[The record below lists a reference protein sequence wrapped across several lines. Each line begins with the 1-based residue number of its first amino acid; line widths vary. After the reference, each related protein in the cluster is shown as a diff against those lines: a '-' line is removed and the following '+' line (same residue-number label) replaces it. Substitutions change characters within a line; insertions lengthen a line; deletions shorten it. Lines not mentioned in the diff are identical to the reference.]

1 MQPASECELH
11 LLVDDGTSNL
21 AVSCQIV
28 KAGKQLRSDRTKILR
43 LQADE
48 QEIPQMVA
56 LHLRTG
62 ELRWGYDVDDWI
74 SSGQAQPEDLLQ
86 FQMLKACICDP
97 AEAEKVNNTLSK
109 HLGRRRHKSHD
120 VFWLKLRHL
129 KLVRKAIDIAL
140 CVAYPEFDAEWFAEV
155 PRQTLLAIP
164 EISLPDSNR
173 KLQDLMF
180 RAGFREQVR
189 LVSETQLA
197 SAWQLSKYAASGEVL
212 ELKKGEDALVLDGGG
227 LTYNAAM
234 YRMVPSLS
242 NPNVLLWGFT
252 GHARSA
258 QLGSEKTLTMRCIE
272 EAKHQIDYK
281 DGHFQDGKRVV
292 YMHENTLNGM
302 IKRGPESFKGATWE
316 TLRVIVIDGTDVVVE
331 ISRETM
337 NGWIEDAFESMY
349 RLNND
354 LVAGGHNLKYMM
366 LCGGCFRN
374 RHLVKKMKELYENEP
389 WNLTVSA
396 FGIDKHCNGDLSVV
410 RGLGALDGTLQ
421 EKAPAEFGFGIARA
435 EHLVHENEVP
445 QDPHADI
452 SAADVAGD
460 TSQKVYRSDVD
471 GALWAE
477 YRWKTL
483 VQGHIARVTDEIT
496 VQSEWQA
503 FEFSRIEPG
512 TNSVLEAQVYWI
524 NRQVEDRSPIF
535 ASDQHT
541 KLLPGI
547 FPWCSPIEQ
556 EIENIQAYETFWP
569 EGAARTPANKGHLVW
584 ARVLLTKQH

>member
-1 MQPASECELH
+1 MQPASEYELH
-11 LLVDDGTSNL
+11 LIVDDGTSNL
-21 AVSCQIV
+21 AVGSQIV
-28 KAGKQLRSDRTKILR
+28 KAGQRLRPDLTKILR

-48 QEIPQMVA
+48 QEIPQVVA

-62 ELRWGYDVDDWI
+62 ELRWGYNVDDWT
-74 SSGQAQPEDLLQ
+74 SSGLVQPEDLLQ
-86 FQMLKACICDP
+86 FQTLKACICDP
-97 AEAEKVNNTLSK
+97 HEADKVNRTLSK
-109 HLGRRRHKSHD
+109 HLGSRRHKSHD

-129 KLVRKAIDIAL
+129 KLVRKAIEVAL
-140 CVAYPEFDAEWFAEV
+140 CNAYPQFNAEWFAKV

-180 RAGFREQVR
+180 QAGFREQVR

-197 SAWQLSKYAASGEVL
+197 SAWQLSKYAASGEVVMD
-212 ELKKGEDALVLDGGG
+212 LKKGEDALVLDGGG

-234 YRMVPSLS
+234 YRMVLSPS
-242 NPNVLLWGFT
+242 NPNILLWEFT

-272 EAKHQIDYK
+272 EVKQQIEYK
-281 DGHFQDGKRVV
+281 NGHFQDGGRVIN
-292 YMHENTLNGM
+292 MHENTLNG
-302 IKRGPESFKGATWE
+302 IVKRGLESFKGATWE
-316 TLRVIVIDGTDVVVE
+316 TSRVIVIEGSDVVVE

-337 NGWIEDAFESMY
+337 NGWIDDAFESMY

-366 LCGGCFRN
+366 LCGGFFRN
-374 RHLVKKMKELYENEP
+374 RYLVQKMKQLYENDP
-389 WNLTVSA
+389 WKLTVSA

-421 EKAPAEFGFGIARA
+421 EEAPAEFGFGIARA
-435 EHLVHENEVP
+435 EHLVHENGVP
-445 QDPHADI
+445 QEPHTDI

-460 TSQKVYRSDVD
+460 TSQKVYRSDAG

-483 VQGHIARVTDEIT
+483 VQVASVVTAT
-496 VQSEWQA
+496 
-503 FEFSRIEPG
+503 
-512 TNSVLEAQVYWI
+512 T
-524 NRQVEDRSPIF
+524 
-535 ASDQHT
+535 
-541 KLLPGI
+541 LLSSG
-547 FPWCSPIEQ
+547 
-556 EIENIQAYETFWP
+556 
-569 EGAARTPANKGHLVW
+569 
-584 ARVLLTKQH
+584 